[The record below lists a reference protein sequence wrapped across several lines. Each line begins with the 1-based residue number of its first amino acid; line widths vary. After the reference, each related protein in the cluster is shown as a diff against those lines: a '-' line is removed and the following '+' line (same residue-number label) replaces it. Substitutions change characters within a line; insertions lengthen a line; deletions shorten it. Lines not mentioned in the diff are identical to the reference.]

1 MDGKGG
7 WGARGRTRSFVMGPS
22 GKARPGT
29 CSRGVV
35 TRGKDSRKEV
45 GGCTG

>member
-7 WGARGRTRSFVMGPS
+7 WGTRGRSRLIDMGPS
-22 GKARPGT
+22 SKTWPGT

-35 TRGKDSRKEV
+35 ARGEDSRKEV

>member
-7 WGARGRTRSFVMGPS
+7 WGARGRMRSFVMGPS
-22 GKARPGT
+22 GKASPGT

-35 TRGKDSRKEV
+35 ARGKDSRKEV